1 MILCLRPLPAAN
13 GGWNSAKWRTP
24 KLAAPVSV
32 RPVPLTEWL
41 TALPPPARA
50 DLQAILTAPFVAAL
64 RLEAPA
70 TDFETAVAYA
80 GVVAEACAGVVI
92 LGDELT
98 ADRRASV
105 SVWSGPQIEE
115 RWRAIDAEAA
125 RAEPGYQP
133 VRDLNDDHRP
143 TQSFAFPIVIDG
155 IEITTPTSR
164 AVYEAALSAMAAP
177 EPTTGNA
184 ATTASHPAVLATVPA
199 ATALSRTGVAAVIPP
214 TAAAVTEPIGA
225 SFLSAEEAPAERRAA
240 GSAPPPPSSGSERRI
255 TVSIPPL
262 HAPSHEPAAG
272 SASTSGLQPASSP
285 LDGADNEKTYDTTT
299 GNEDDWSDV
308 MPQ

>member
-24 KLAAPVSV
+24 KLAAPVAV
-32 RPVPLTEWL
+32 RPVPLAEWL
-41 TALPPPARA
+41 AALPSPARTE
-50 DLQAILTAPFVAAL
+50 LQAILSAPFVAAL

-70 TDFETAVAYA
+70 TAFETAIAYA

-105 SVWSGPQIEE
+105 TVWSGPQIEE
-115 RWRAIDAEAA
+115 QWRAIDADAA

-155 IEITTPTSR
+155 MEITTPTSR
-164 AVYEAALSAMAAP
+164 AVYEAAMGVMAAP
-177 EPTTGNA
+177 P
-184 ATTASHPAVLATVPA
+184 P
-199 ATALSRTGVAAVIPP
+199 VAAVPP
-214 TAAAVTEPIGA
+214 VAEP
-225 SFLSAEEAPAERRAA
+225 EVAPAERHASGSTPPPTPSNPSNSSNPSGPSIPSIPSIPSGPAA
-240 GSAPPPPSSGSERRI
+240 GPADRRI
-255 TVSIPPL
+255 TVAIPPL
-262 HAPSHEPAAG
+262 AVASAEPARAG
-272 SASTSGLQPASSP
+272 ADRSAAP
-285 LDGADNEKTYDTTT
+285 LDDADHEKTYDSAA
-299 GNEDDWSDV
+299 GIEDDWSDV
-308 MPQ
+308 MPK